1 MALARIITRSHSCS
15 RELALDLIARGYAVE
30 IVSPDSIPDNL
41 ADLELRV
48 EEDHGNQLVAS
59 VPAHNGDLTA
69 SLEFVHHLKAPM
81 ADFIRRPPE
90 PHEAVHSPEKP
101 VRFNADQNGEV
112 VELPADAPQL
122 APETV
127 FPAAEILHDAELV
140 PELNRDDAA
149 CPVLPPHQS
158 PSPPVEPPGHVA
170 AVVSTMARPM
180 ISKPTIAKSTM
191 AKSTMAKSTMA
202 KSTITPSV
210 REWEWRDRPAGWPS
224 WRTALT
230 VVSAVLLALVLSY
243 GVRRTNKASAQS
255 SGPTEK
261 VSPLTGVSLSSAA
274 NPKKGPGKVSAL
286 AVSPPAIKSEQNSVQ
301 TPKES
306 HVATAEAA
314 SARSGAMVSRRH
326 GDDLIAPDTVT
337 YFVQHTFDE
346 PASRAETS
354 QRSAARYP
362 SSRTQ
367 SGGGV
372 IAANTVTLNDKPAPK
387 GAKQES
393 DIKHSSD
400 LK

>member
-90 PHEAVHSPEKP
+90 PHKAVHSPENP

-112 VELPADAPQL
+112 VEPPADAPQL

-127 FPAAEILHDAELV
+127 SPAAEILHDAELV
-140 PELNRDDAA
+140 PELNRDDGA

-158 PSPPVEPPGHVA
+158 PSPPVEPPGLVA

-180 ISKPTIAKSTM
+180 ISKPTIAKSTI
-191 AKSTMAKSTMA
+191 A
-202 KSTITPSV
+202 PSV

-261 VSPLTGVSLSSAA
+261 VSPSTGVSLSSAA
-274 NPKKGPGKVSAL
+274 NPKKGSGKVSAL
-286 AVSPPAIKSEQNSVQ
+286 AVSSPAIKSEQNSDQ
-301 TPKES
+301 TPKEA
-306 HVATAEAA
+306 HVATAGAA
-314 SARSGAMVSRRH
+314 SAGSGAMVSRRH
-326 GDDLIAPDTVT
+326 GGDLIAPDTVT
-337 YFVQHTFDE
+337 YFDQHTFDE

-354 QRSAARYP
+354 QRSAGRYP

-393 DIKHSSD
+393 DIKHYSD

>member
-59 VPAHNGDLTA
+59 VQAHNGLRSA
-69 SLEFVHHLKAPM
+69 SLEFVHHLKAPIV
-81 ADFIRRPPE
+81 AFIRRPPE
-90 PHEAVHSPEKP
+90 
-101 VRFNADQNGEV
+101 
-112 VELPADAPQL
+112 
-122 APETV
+122 
-127 FPAAEILHDAELV
+127 
-140 PELNRDDAA
+140 LNPDDGA
-149 CPVLPPHQS
+149 CPVLPPPQ
-158 PSPPVEPPGHVA
+158 SPPVEPPGHVA
-170 AVVSTMARPM
+170 VVVSTMARPM
-180 ISKPTIAKSTM
+180 ISKPTIAKSTI
-191 AKSTMAKSTMA
+191 A
-202 KSTITPSV
+202 PSV

-243 GVRRTNKASAQS
+243 GVRQTNKASGQS
-255 SGPTEK
+255 SGPAPTEK
-261 VSPLTGVSLSSAA
+261 VSLSTGVSLSSAA
-274 NPKKGPGKVSAL
+274 NPKKDPGKVSAL

-306 HVATAEAA
+306 LVATAGAVTA
-314 SARSGAMVSRRH
+314 GSGATVSRRH

-337 YFVQHTFDE
+337 YFDQHTFDE
-346 PASRAETS
+346 PAYRAETL
-354 QRSAARYP
+354 QRSAGRHA
-362 SSRTQ
+362 SSRAQ
-367 SGGGV
+367 SVGGV
-372 IAANTVTLNDKPAPK
+372 IAANTVTLNDKSAPK

-393 DIKHSSD
+393 DIKHYSD

>member
-59 VPAHNGDLTA
+59 VQAHNGRRSA

-81 ADFIRRPPE
+81 VAFIRRPPE
-90 PHEAVHSPEKP
+90 PNEALHSPEKP
-101 VRFNADQNGEV
+101 VSFNADQNAEV
-112 VELPADAPQL
+112 VEPPVDAAQL
-122 APETV
+122 APEAV
-127 FPAAEILHDAELV
+127 SPAADILHDAELA
-140 PELNRDDAA
+140 PELNPDDGA
-149 CPVLPPHQS
+149 CPVLPPPQ
-158 PSPPVEPPGHVA
+158 SPPVEPPGHVA
-170 AVVSTMARPM
+170 VVVSTMARPM
-180 ISKPTIAKSTM
+180 ISKPTIAKSTI
-191 AKSTMAKSTMA
+191 ART
-202 KSTITPSV
+202 V
-210 REWEWRDRPAGWPS
+210 REWERRHRPAGWPS
-224 WRTALT
+224 WGTALT

-243 GVRRTNKASAQS
+243 GVRRTNKTSAQS
-255 SGPTEK
+255 SGPAPTEK
-261 VSPLTGVSLSSAA
+261 VSLSTGVSLSSAA
-274 NPKKGPGKVSAL
+274 NPKEDPGKVSAL
-286 AVSPPAIKSEQNSVQ
+286 AVSPPAIKSEQNSDQ

-306 HVATAEAA
+306 HVATAGAA
-314 SARSGAMVSRRH
+314 TAGSGATVSRRH

-337 YFVQHTFDE
+337 YFDQHTFDE

-354 QRSAARYP
+354 QRSAGRHP

-367 SGGGV
+367 SVGGV

-387 GAKQES
+387 VAKQES
-393 DIKHSSD
+393 DIKYYSD

>member
-48 EEDHGNQLVAS
+48 EEDPGNQLVAS
-59 VPAHNGDLTA
+59 VQAHNGERTA
-69 SLEFVHHLKAPM
+69 SLEFVHYLKAPM

-101 VRFNADQNGEV
+101 ARFIADQNGEV
-112 VELPADAPQL
+112 VEPPADAPHL

-127 FPAAEILHDAELV
+127 CPAAEILHDAELV
-140 PELNRDDAA
+140 PELNRDDGA

-158 PSPPVEPPGHVA
+158 PSLPVQPPGHVA
-170 AVVSTMARPM
+170 AAVSTMARPM
-180 ISKPTIAKSTM
+180 ISKPT
-191 AKSTMAKSTMA
+191 MA
-202 KSTITPSV
+202 KSTIAPSV

-230 VVSAVLLALVLSY
+230 AVSAVLLALVLSY

-261 VSPLTGVSLSSAA
+261 VAPSTGVSLSSAA

-286 AVSPPAIKSEQNSVQ
+286 ALSPLAIKSEQNSDQ

-306 HVATAEAA
+306 HVATAGTA
-314 SARSGAMVSRRH
+314 SAGGGAMVSRRH
-326 GDDLIAPDTVT
+326 GDDLLSPDTVT
-337 YFVQHTFDE
+337 YSDQHTFFDQHTFDE
-346 PASRAETS
+346 PASRSETS
-354 QRSAARYP
+354 QRSAGGYP
-362 SSRTQ
+362 SSLTQ

-372 IAANTVTLNDKPAPK
+372 IAVNTVTLNDKPAPK

-393 DIKHSSD
+393 DIKHDSD

>member
-69 SLEFVHHLKAPM
+69 SLELVHHLKAPM
-81 ADFIRRPPE
+81 ADFIRRLPE

-101 VRFNADQNGEV
+101 VRFDADQNGEV
-112 VELPADAPQL
+112 VKPPADAPQL

-127 FPAAEILHDAELV
+127 SPAAETLHDAELV
-140 PELNRDDAA
+140 PELNRDDGA
-149 CPVLPPHQS
+149 CPVLPPHQL
-158 PSPPVEPPGHVA
+158 PSPPVEPPGHIA
-170 AVVSTMARPM
+170 AVASTMARPM
-180 ISKPTIAKSTM
+180 ISKPTISKPTI
-191 AKSTMAKSTMA
+191 A
-202 KSTITPSV
+202 KSTIAPSV

-243 GVRRTNKASAQS
+243 GVRRTNKASAPS
-255 SGPTEK
+255 SGPTER
-261 VSPLTGVSLSSAA
+261 VSPSTGVSQSSAA

-286 AVSPPAIKSEQNSVQ
+286 AVSPPAIKSEQNSDQ
-301 TPKES
+301 TPRES
-306 HVATAEAA
+306 HVATAGAA
-314 SARSGAMVSRRH
+314 SAGSGAMVSRRH

-337 YFVQHTFDE
+337 YFDQHSFDK

-354 QRSAARYP
+354 HRSAGRYP
-362 SSRTQ
+362 SSLTQ

-393 DIKHSSD
+393 DIKHYSD

>member
-30 IVSPDSIPDNL
+30 IVSPGSIPDNL

-48 EEDHGNQLVAS
+48 EENPGNQLVAS
-59 VPAHNGDLTA
+59 VEAHNGDRSA
-69 SLEFVHHLKAPM
+69 SLEFAHHLKAPM
-81 ADFIRRPPE
+81 VDFIRRPPE
-90 PHEAVHSPEKP
+90 PHEAEHSPEKP
-101 VRFNADQNGEV
+101 ARFNADQNGEV
-112 VELPADAPQL
+112 VEPPADAPQL

-127 FPAAEILHDAELV
+127 SPAAEILHDAELV
-140 PELNRDDAA
+140 PELNRDDGA

-170 AVVSTMARPM
+170 AVISTMARPM
-180 ISKPTIAKSTM
+180 ISKPTISKPMISKSTI
-191 AKSTMAKSTMA
+191 A
-202 KSTITPSV
+202 KSTIAPSV

-224 WRTALT
+224 WGTALT

-261 VSPLTGVSLSSAA
+261 VSPSTGVSLSSAA

-286 AVSPPAIKSEQNSVQ
+286 AVSPPAIKSEQNSDQ

-306 HVATAEAA
+306 HVATAGAA
-314 SARSGAMVSRRH
+314 SAGSGAMVSRRQ

-337 YFVQHTFDE
+337 YFDQHTFDE

-354 QRSAARYP
+354 QRSAGRYP
-362 SSRTQ
+362 SSLTQ

-393 DIKHSSD
+393 DIKHDSD

>member
-1 MALARIITRSHSCS
+1 MALARIITRSQWCS
-15 RELALDLIARGYAVE
+15 RELALDLIARGYVVE

-48 EEDHGNQLVAS
+48 EEDPGNQLVAS
-59 VPAHNGDLTA
+59 VEAHNGDRSA

-81 ADFIRRPPE
+81 VDFIRRSPE

-101 VRFNADQNGEV
+101 ARFNGDQNGEV
-112 VELPADAPQL
+112 VEPPAEAPQL
-122 APETV
+122 APETAS
-127 FPAAEILHDAELV
+127 PAAEILHDAELV
-140 PELNRDDAA
+140 PELNRDDGA
-149 CPVLPPHQS
+149 CLVLPPHQS

-180 ISKPTIAKSTM
+180 ISKPMIAKPMIAKPTIAKPTI
-191 AKSTMAKSTMA
+191 AKP
-202 KSTITPSV
+202 TIAPSV

-224 WRTALT
+224 WGTALT

-243 GVRRTNKASAQS
+243 GVRRTNKSSAES
-255 SGPTEK
+255 SGPREK
-261 VSPLTGVSLSSAA
+261 ASPSTGVSSSSAA
-274 NPKKGPGKVSAL
+274 NPEKGPGKVSAL
-286 AVSPPAIKSEQNSVQ
+286 AVSPPAIESEQNSDQ

-306 HVATAEAA
+306 HVATAGAA
-314 SARSGAMVSRRH
+314 SAGSGAKVSRGQ
-326 GDDLIAPDTVT
+326 GDELIAPDIVT
-337 YFVQHTFDE
+337 YFNLNIFDE

-354 QRSAARYP
+354 QRSAGRYP
-362 SSRTQ
+362 GSRTQ
-367 SGGGV
+367 SDGGV

-393 DIKHSSD
+393 DVKHDSD

>member
-1 MALARIITRSHSCS
+1 MALARIITRSQSCS

-48 EEDHGNQLVAS
+48 KEDPGNQLVAT
-59 VPAHNGDLTA
+59 VEAHNGDRSA
-69 SLEFVHHLKAPM
+69 SLEFVHQLKAPM
-81 ADFIRRPPE
+81 VDFIRRPPE

-101 VRFNADQNGEV
+101 ARFNADQNGEV
-112 VELPADAPQL
+112 VEPPADAPQL
-122 APETV
+122 ASETV
-127 FPAAEILHDAELV
+127 SLAAEILHDAELV
-140 PELNRDDAA
+140 PELNRDDGA

-180 ISKPTIAKSTM
+180 ISKSTIAKSTI
-191 AKSTMAKSTMA
+191 A
-202 KSTITPSV
+202 PSV

-224 WRTALT
+224 RGTALT

-255 SGPTEK
+255 FGPTEK
-261 VSPLTGVSLSSAA
+261 ASPSTGVSLSSAA
-274 NPKKGPGKVSAL
+274 NPKKGPGRVSAL
-286 AVSPPAIKSEQNSVQ
+286 AVSPPAIKSEQNFDQ

-306 HVATAEAA
+306 HVATAGAA
-314 SARSGAMVSRRH
+314 SAGSGAMVSRRQ
-326 GDDLIAPDTVT
+326 GDELIAPDTVT
-337 YFVQHTFDE
+337 YFDQLTFDE

-354 QRSAARYP
+354 QRSAGRYP

-372 IAANTVTLNDKPAPK
+372 IAANTVTLSDKPAPK

-393 DIKHSSD
+393 DVKHDSD